1 MDNILLC
8 LLVFVINIL
17 ILLQYFSI
25 RVSIE
30 EDDADYLIVTILSNI
45 VEMLLFIILG
55 GYND

>member
-8 LLVFVINIL
+8 LLVFGINIL

-45 VEMLLFIILG
+45 VEMLLFITLG
-55 GYND
+55 GYNG

>member
-8 LLVFVINIL
+8 LLIFVINIL

-30 EDDADYLIVTILSNI
+30 EDDVDYLIVAILSNI

-55 GYND
+55 GYNG

>member
-30 EDDADYLIVTILSNI
+30 EDDVDYLIVTILSNI
-45 VEMLLFIILG
+45 VEMLLFTILG
-55 GYND
+55 GYNG

>member
-8 LLVFVINIL
+8 LLVFGINIL

-55 GYND
+55 GYNG

>member
-8 LLVFVINIL
+8 LLIFVINIL

-55 GYND
+55 GYNG

>member
-1 MDNILLC
+1 MDNVLLC
-8 LLVFVINIL
+8 LLVFGINIL

-30 EDDADYLIVTILSNI
+30 EDDADYLIVTILFNI

-55 GYND
+55 GYNG